1 MTHAI
6 EFIETRMF
14 TRQFKAFAT
23 DDELKNLQRELI
35 EYPDRGDIIQN
46 TGGLRKIR
54 MAMGSQGKSGSARVI
69 YFLANVEVIY
79 FVLTYLKSD
88 KESLT
93 EAEKADI
100 EEINPI
106 AER

>member
-1 MTHAI
+1 
-6 EFIETRMF
+6 
-14 TRQFKAFAT
+14 
-23 DDELKNLQRELI
+23 
-35 EYPDRGDIIQN
+35 
-46 TGGLRKIR
+46 